1 VISRRIGL
9 IALLGAVAC
18 GGGSDLSPPLS
29 GPLDLVLDTP
39 AKDDGIVLIEI
50 AGGAVDSVTALGYR
64 TEPSPDGTS
73 PVRVVVS
80 GALADGKLVRIWVP
94 DRSRAPDYSA
104 TVLEAAAR
112 NTYELRETGDYR
124 ITVTGTAP

>member
-1 VISRRIGL
+1 VISRRIVL
-9 IALLGAVAC
+9 LALLAVAGC

-64 TEPSPDGTS
+64 TEPSPNGTR

-112 NTYELRETGDYR
+112 STYALHEVGDYR

>member
-1 VISRRIGL
+1 
-9 IALLGAVAC
+9 LLGLAGC
-18 GGGSDLSPPLS
+18 GGGDLSAPLS

-39 AKDDGIVLIEI
+39 AEDDGIVLLEI

-64 TEPSPDGTS
+64 TESSTGATR

-80 GALADGKLVRIWVP
+80 GALADGRLVRIWVP
-94 DRSRAPDYSA
+94 DRTRASDYSA
-104 TVLEAAAR
+104 SVVEAAAR
-112 NTYELRETGDYR
+112 RSYALRDVADYR

>member
-9 IALLGAVAC
+9 LALLAVAGC

-39 AKDDGIVLIEI
+39 AKNDGIVLIEI

-64 TEPSPDGTS
+64 TEPSPDGTR

-112 NTYELRETGDYR
+112 NTYELREVGDYR